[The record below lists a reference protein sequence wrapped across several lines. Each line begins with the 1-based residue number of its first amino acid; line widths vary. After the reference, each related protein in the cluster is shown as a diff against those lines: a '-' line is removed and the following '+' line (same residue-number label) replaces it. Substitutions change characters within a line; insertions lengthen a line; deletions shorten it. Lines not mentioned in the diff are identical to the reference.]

1 MSCIHVLDCW
11 LLNWILNIDIDG
23 LRKNGSSSCKL
34 QAVNIYHIYIDLY
47 LVCIF
52 TVVSIMQMQM
62 QNAYSFVIRLFG
74 IIRHSS
80 PLLCSPC
87 ACLWRS
93 DSTRLAADTP
103 KSGSSAV
110 STPPPARAAAVL
122 PGAQPSVLSFFGL
135 VFFVG

>member
-1 MSCIHVLDCW
+1 MVHDIMTCIHTLQSPHDMSCIHVLDCW

-23 LRKNGSSSCKL
+23 LMKNGSCKL

-74 IIRHSS
+74 IIRNYSS
-80 PLLCSPC
+80 LITAPLFSLC
-87 ACLWRS
+87 L
-93 DSTRLAADTP
+93 
-103 KSGSSAV
+103 
-110 STPPPARAAAVL
+110 
-122 PGAQPSVLSFFGL
+122 SVEKR
-135 VFFVG
+135 